1 MASAFVC
8 LLTMDLLPDG
18 GPCDDGSGDSSSEGA
33 MERALQYLTEKGQFS
48 GMLALSFFT
57 QEFFSY

>member
-1 MASAFVC
+1 MAGEFGC

-18 GPCDDGSGDSSSEGA
+18 GSCHDGSGDSSSEGA

-48 GMLALSFFT
+48 GMEALSFFT
-57 QEFFSY
+57 QEFSSY